1 MARVLGIGGIFFKSA
16 DPQKLNGW
24 YEQHLGFKLEQGA
37 VTFPWNVADGEAYT
51 TVWAPFPQDTKY
63 FAPSVAPYMIN
74 YIVDDLDGMLR
85 QLRAAGVAV
94 DEKTEEHEYGRF
106 GWAMDPEGNRFEL
119 WEPVR
124 PRA

>member
-16 DPQKLNGW
+16 DPQALNNW
-24 YEQHLGFKLEQGA
+24 YENHLGLKPEQGS
-37 VTFPWNVADGEAYT
+37 VSLEWTSGDGERHT

-63 FAPSVAPYMIN
+63 FAPSAAPFMID

-94 DEKTEEHEYGRF
+94 DEKIEEHEYGRF
-106 GWAMDPEGNRFEL
+106 GWAVDPDGNRFEL
-119 WEPVR
+119 WPPPSR
-124 PRA
+124 RA